1 MAFDSNPQAVFH
13 GLGFAEP
20 EEIGRATFAF
30 TAAASY
36 TANQFADAGTG
47 EVLRSDLEGNG
58 LIMARVNG
66 GTPSG
71 MGLFIPE
78 MIPSPATAPDEG
90 DAASSANSMAVY
102 HGSVTMHLGVDADG
116 KVIAGSSAATLGS
129 TTIIFYKIK

>member
-20 EEIGRATFAF
+20 EEIGRATFEF
-30 TAAASY
+30 ASPY
-36 TANQFADAGTG
+36 TVNQFADAGTG
-47 EVLRSDLEGNG
+47 EVLLSDLEGNG

-78 MIPSPATAPDEG
+78 MIPVTAGSEPDST
-90 DAASSANSMAVY
+90 DAVASTNSIALY
-102 HGSVTMHLGVDADG
+102 HGAVTVHLGVDEDG
-116 KVIAGSSAATLGS
+116 KVLAASSSQALAS